1 MKYPRARLYG
11 SNIIV
16 LPDISLSECLERC
29 RNYPSGVC
37 RNVEY
42 STTPTVECHLQHDT
56 ALDVPGAWEV
66 GVPVDLYQKDCA

>member
-1 MKYPRARLYG
+1 MKYPGAKIHR
-11 SNIIV
+11 SNIRSFRR
-16 LPDISLSECLERC
+16 LSLSECLERC
-29 RNYPSGVC
+29 RNYRSGVC